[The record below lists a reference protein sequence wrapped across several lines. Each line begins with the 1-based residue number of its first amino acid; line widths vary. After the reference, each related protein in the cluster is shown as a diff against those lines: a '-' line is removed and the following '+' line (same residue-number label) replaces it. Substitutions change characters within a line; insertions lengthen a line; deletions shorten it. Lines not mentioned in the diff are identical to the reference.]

1 MKTIEELRNE
11 CIRIFGLEH
20 KNTQTF
26 LRDCEFD
33 VFSIEY
39 LQQILNDM
47 IMYQK
52 INECEVAHAIVKL
65 STGKVV
71 VVELVNQSFDFYAS
85 AWRAINDS
93 IREKYMAVDYIE
105 VLDIIT
111 D

>member
-1 MKTIEELRNE
+1 MKTIDELKNE

-20 KNTQTF
+20 ENTQTF
-26 LRDCEFD
+26 LRGCEFD
-33 VFSIEY
+33 VFNVEY
-39 LQQILNDM
+39 LQSILNDM

-52 INECEVAHAIVKL
+52 INECKIAHAIVKL
-65 STGKVV
+65 STGEVV

-93 IREKYMAVDYIE
+93 IRRKYIGIKYID

>member
-1 MKTIEELRNE
+1 MKTIEELKNE

-26 LRDCEFD
+26 LRDCEID
-33 VFSIEY
+33 VFSVEY

-65 STGKVV
+65 STNEVV

-93 IREKYMAVDYIE
+93 IRRKYIGIKYID